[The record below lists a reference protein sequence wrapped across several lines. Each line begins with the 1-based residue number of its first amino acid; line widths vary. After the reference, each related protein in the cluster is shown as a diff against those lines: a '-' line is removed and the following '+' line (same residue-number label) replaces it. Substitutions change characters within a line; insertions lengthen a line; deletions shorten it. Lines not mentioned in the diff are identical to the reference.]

1 MKVSIFDEIFG
12 AEAVM
17 VMIELSEGTED
28 GDTIQ
33 EFRDKLIHRV
43 SYQTLLKIAEE
54 WKNLSWKKQVDT
66 AVFRMEES
74 HASRFMLY
82 MDYLSEK
89 ITKKDVENNE
99 L

>member
-1 MKVSIFDEIFG
+1 MKVSIFDNIFG

-17 VMIELSEGTED
+17 AMIELSEGTED
-28 GDTIQ
+28 SDTIQ
-33 EFRDKLIHRV
+33 KFRDKLVHRV

-54 WKNLSWKKQVDT
+54 WQGLSLKEQVET